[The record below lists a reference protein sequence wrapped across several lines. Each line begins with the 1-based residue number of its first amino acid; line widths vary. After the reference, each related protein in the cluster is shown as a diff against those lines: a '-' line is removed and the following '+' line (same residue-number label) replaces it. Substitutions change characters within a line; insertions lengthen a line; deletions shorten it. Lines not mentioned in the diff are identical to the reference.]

1 MTAKTTEDANIDEEL
16 QSSVNA
22 VDVIDAAVEAA
33 KQSTEEQATSD
44 KKAGEKKKLDEVKK
58 DEKKEDKENKDEAK
72 TDAEQAL
79 IKDIID
85 NNESKEEPP
94 AKKQKTE
101 EAADEKEDVIEAPAE
116 KTEIVEPKLTQRKE
130 SHKEVERRR
139 RETINVAINELKELC
154 GDYLIQVNKSGFPH
168 SATGHIHFSKSE
180 ILNAACGYIKNLKEK
195 IKAVEADFDNYRYAS
210 KAELKNVTTA
220 NEALEDAL
228 KNEKKE

>member
-1 MTAKTTEDANIDEEL
+1 MSAKNTEDANIDAQL
-16 QSSVNA
+16 HTPVNV

-33 KQSTEEQATSD
+33 NQSTDD
-44 KKAGEKKKLDEVKK
+44 KPAESKKTGGKKKLDEVK
-58 DEKKEDKENKDEAK
+58 DDDKKEEK

-79 IKDIID
+79 IKDIIE
-85 NNESKEEPP
+85 NEEPA

-101 EAADEKEDVIEAPAE
+101 EAGDEKEDVIEAPAE
-116 KTEIVEPKLTQRKE
+116 KADAAEPKITQRKE

>member
-1 MTAKTTEDANIDEEL
+1 MTAKNTEDANIDEEL
-16 QSSVNA
+16 HTPVNV

-33 KQSTEEQATSD
+33 NQSTEEKQSD
-44 KKAGEKKKLDEVKK
+44 SITGGKKKLDDVKD
-58 DEKKEDKENKDEAK
+58 DEKKETKA
-72 TDAEQAL
+72 DAEQAL
-79 IKDIID
+79 IKDIIG
-85 NNESKEEPP
+85 NEEPA
-94 AKKQKTE
+94 AKKQKTDD
-101 EAADEKEDVIEAPAE
+101 AVDEKEDVIEAPAE
-116 KTEIVEPKLTQRKE
+116 KTEITEPKVTQRKE

-154 GDYLIQVNKSGFPH
+154 GDYLIQVNKAGFPH
-168 SATGHIHFSKSE
+168 SVTGQIHFSKSE

>member
-1 MTAKTTEDANIDEEL
+1 MTEKITEDANIDIEL
-16 QSSVNA
+16 QPSENP

-33 KQSTEEQATSD
+33 NNTDEKA
-44 KKAGEKKKLDEVKK
+44 KKGGKKTAGKKRLEDVEAGEKAD
-58 DEKKEDKENKDEAK
+58 DKEDTKSA
-72 TDAEQAL
+72 AEQAL
-79 IKDIID
+79 IKNIID
-85 NNESKEEPP
+85 KDNSGEEPA
-94 AKKQKTE
+94 AKKQKKSE
-101 EAADEKEDVIEAPAE
+101 EAEEEKDDVIAAPLD
-116 KTEIVEPKLTQRKE
+116 KNEIVGPKLTQRKE

-139 RETINVAINELKELC
+139 RETINVAINELKDLC
-154 GDYLIQVNKSGFPH
+154 GEYLIQVNKSGFPH

-228 KNEKKE
+228 NNEKKD

>member
-1 MTAKTTEDANIDEEL
+1 MSEKITEDANIDIEL
-16 QSSVNA
+16 QPSENP

-33 KQSTEEQATSD
+33 NNTDEKA
-44 KKAGEKKKLDEVKK
+44 KKGGKKTAGKKKLEDVEAGEKAD
-58 DEKKEDKENKDEAK
+58 DKEDTKSA
-72 TDAEQAL
+72 AEQAL
-79 IKDIID
+79 IKNIID
-85 NNESKEEPP
+85 KDNSGEEPA
-94 AKKQKTE
+94 AKKQKKSE
-101 EAADEKEDVIEAPAE
+101 EAEEEKDDVIAAPLD
-116 KTEIVEPKLTQRKE
+116 KNEIVGPKLTQRKE

-139 RETINVAINELKELC
+139 RETINVAINELKDLC
-154 GDYLIQVNKSGFPH
+154 GEYLIQVNKSGFPH

-228 KNEKKE
+228 NNEKKD

>member
-1 MTAKTTEDANIDEEL
+1 MTEKITEDANIDIEL
-16 QSSVNA
+16 QPSENP

-33 KQSTEEQATSD
+33 NNTDEKAKKGGKKTSG
-44 KKAGEKKKLDEVKK
+44 KKKLENVEAGEKAD
-58 DEKKEDKENKDEAK
+58 DKEDTKSA
-72 TDAEQAL
+72 AEQAL
-79 IKDIID
+79 IKNIID
-85 NNESKEEPP
+85 KDNSGEEPA
-94 AKKQKTE
+94 AKKQKKSE
-101 EAADEKEDVIEAPAE
+101 EAEEEKDDVIAAPLD
-116 KTEIVEPKLTQRKE
+116 KNEIVGPKLTQRKE

-139 RETINVAINELKELC
+139 RETINVAINELKDLC
-154 GDYLIQVNKSGFPH
+154 GEYLIQVNKSGFPH

-228 KNEKKE
+228 NNEKKD